1 MIYAH
6 AISGFPTDDEK
17 RAALEEAQV
26 TKSGDVVNSPSHYQ
40 TFPNQEAIDIIR
52 QVLTKEEF
60 AGYCKGNFLKY
71 KLRAGDKDSAEIDV
85 AKAQVYQKWLME
97 DDDAEE

>member
-6 AISGFPTDDEK
+6 ALTGFPTDDEK
-17 RAALEEAQV
+17 KEALLEQA
-26 TKSGDVVNSPSHYQ
+26 TNSSDVVNSPSHYQ
-40 TFPNQEAIDIIR
+40 TFPNQEAIDIIK

-71 KLRAGDKDSAEIDV
+71 KLRAGDKDDVGIDV
-85 AKAQVYQKWLME
+85 AKAQVYQRWLME
-97 DDDAEE
+97 DDDA